1 MLTAPQGGVLPQGGR
16 RWPPPEQSRPHLPS
30 PPGACSAALPERQ
43 LGADTATLTQTLSAW
58 SSSSSPFFL
67 AMLRSVFF
75 FPQVCRPSC
84 YFQKQISWRLQWK
97 SALSSDTG
105 NCDREDRPDTG
116 RREARGPSV
125 PRSLGPR
132 PPLGGGPR
140 GYPSHLRRFQ
150 AVVCVAGKWG
160 RRQERKMIPWPF
172 PCGPRLL
179 AMFAHPGP
187 PHIIHPSGSLSRT
200 RRHGIVVATSAG
212 RTWGTEL
219 QLLTV
224 VCYN

>member
-1 MLTAPQGGVLPQGGR
+1 MLPQGGR
-16 RWPPPEQSRPHLPS
+16 QWPPPEQSRPHLPS
-30 PPGACSAALPERQ
+30 PPGACSAHCLSVSWER
-43 LGADTATLTQTLSAW
+43 TRPHSHRRSA
-58 SSSSSPFFL
+58 PGRLLLLLFFSQCSGL
-67 AMLRSVFF
+67 VFF
-75 FPQVCRPSC
+75 SPRCADLRATFKSRFPGVCSGKAPWAVT
-84 YFQKQISWRLQWK
+84 QETV
-97 SALSSDTG
+97 TG
-105 NCDREDRPDTG
+105 KTG
-116 RREARGPSV
+116 RTPGGGKREA
-125 PRSLGPR
+125 PRSLGLR

>member
-58 SSSSSPFFL
+58 SSSSPFFL

-75 FPQVCRPSC
+75 SPRCADLCATFKSRFPGVCSGKAPWAVT
-84 YFQKQISWRLQWK
+84 QETV
-97 SALSSDTG
+97 TG
-105 NCDREDRPDTG
+105 KTG
-116 RREARGPSV
+116 RTPGGGKPEA

-187 PHIIHPSGSLSRT
+187 PPPHHSSFWEPQP
-200 RRHGIVVATSAG
+200 H
-212 RTWGTEL
+212 
-219 QLLTV
+219 
-224 VCYN
+224 